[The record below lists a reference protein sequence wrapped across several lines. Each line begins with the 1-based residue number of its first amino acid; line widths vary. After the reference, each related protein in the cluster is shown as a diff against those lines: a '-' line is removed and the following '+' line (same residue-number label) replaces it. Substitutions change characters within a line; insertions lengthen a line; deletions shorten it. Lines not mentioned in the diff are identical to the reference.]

1 MVLPR
6 EFLLSCV
13 SFFFF
18 SLPSSQPVPSF
29 YNGVFLDVPGS
40 PVLFFC
46 KQSMFCPRRLGK
58 SLYRFFSF
66 FPSLG
71 SDSFE
76 SLWLAIL
83 FGTCWGMP
91 FSASPFLA
99 YSSFPFLSYLGGIL
113 FCHFWKSFVAI
124 LLPCPGSPR
133 PFFCLCH
140 ERSLAFLVFF
150 FSCLLFI
157 DLSQSSFLF
166 VLEGICA
173 YWGSLLLYALPWSFF
188 WMLLSFLGFRIL
200 WAFLLFPH
208 GSSVSI
214 ALGLAWIFFLLGLTC
229 SSVFGLILL
238 WPFLDLNRLQACLL
252 RDVGVIRCT
261 SKVIVPIKQLWLC
274 VS

>member
-83 FGTCWGMP
+83 FGKCWGMP

-173 YWGSLLLYALPWSFF
+173 YWGSLLLYALPWSLFLDASFF
-188 WMLLSFLGFRIL
+188 SGLQD
-200 WAFLLFPH
+200 P
-208 GSSVSI
+208 
-214 ALGLAWIFFLLGLTC
+214 LGLPLIPPWVIRIYCFGLSLDFFLLGLTC

-238 WPFLDLNRLQACLL
+238 WPFLDLN
-252 RDVGVIRCT
+252 I
-261 SKVIVPIKQLWLC
+261 
-274 VS
+274 